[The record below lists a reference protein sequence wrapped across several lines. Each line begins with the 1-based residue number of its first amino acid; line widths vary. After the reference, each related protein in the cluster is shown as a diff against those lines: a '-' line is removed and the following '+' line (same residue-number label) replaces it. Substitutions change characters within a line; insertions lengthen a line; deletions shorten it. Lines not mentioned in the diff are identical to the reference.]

1 MYTAVFTNKP
11 LLTVENNTFQSKCQW
26 HSDHRKSTKTKVKEV
41 SLLLTLG
48 FFFPSGINKPQETNK
63 QKQATK
69 KKTKK
74 KPKTKNQTKTKEQR
88 KFLVNG
94 FTDLHWCTSYLLVF
108 LIKIKPAGKKQQP
121 VVGLPPPL

>member
-26 HSDHRKSTKTKVKEV
+26 HSDHRKSTKIKVKEV

-69 KKTKK
+69 KKTKE
-74 KPKTKNQTKTKEQR
+74 KTKNQKPNQNKRTEKISCKRFHRLT
-88 KFLVNG
+88 LM
-94 FTDLHWCTSYLLVF
+94 YLLSPC
-108 LIKIKPAGKKQQP
+108 ISDQDQASR
-121 VVGLPPPL
+121 